1 MALRAGLMSVPM
13 VTVILMPPHQRVRRG
28 ELKRAGESSRFG
40 IGARTHHT
48 WPGKPNPMRAGNQM
62 PADEPL
68 RAAASRYEPLFR
80 DLISRLV

>member
-1 MALRAGLMSVPM
+1 MTAPAAVSRPETIMALRAGLMSVPM

-48 WPGKPNPMRAGNQM
+48 WSGKPNPMRAG
-62 PADEPL
+62 
-68 RAAASRYEPLFR
+68 
-80 DLISRLV
+80 